1 VLKSYLRQL
10 TLVKRYLLVSLSL
23 AVIPLVIIVAL
34 YDSHN
39 ASLANRLLLE
49 KTKGE
54 IEATVVKLE
63 NFIDIQI
70 KRLNNLTDL
79 QEVDSVFSKKY
90 KRFVFPEQLLDFL
103 YFETSDADIYSI
115 EFYDVDGHFL
125 SSLPKSNELNNFLRV
140 KGTTV
145 DSVIISDPVLP
156 TPGKPGW
163 FHFHKQEIRKNETIG
178 TIALKVRLA
187 SLTEKTA
194 SLYRAGI
201 YEPVIYTP
209 NQESLNSVG
218 TLINSEVLLINSE
231 SFIPGWFIGLR
242 QKGHPVLETGVRHWL
257 LLLVL
262 VLAISIFALFFN
274 MSKRLASWVVP
285 LKDGAK
291 AIARGD
297 LNVKVPDNGP
307 GELGMLAR
315 SFNDMSDQLSSM
327 ISSRVDVERRA
338 ALGNLATGIAHE
350 IRNPL
355 ATIGTTIHG
364 LIGTEKDPERKKMLE
379 AVDNEII
386 RTDSIVEEFMNY
398 AHPRE
403 PKLEAVSIS
412 DVFNH
417 VKVLVS
423 ATALE
428 SGVEIRLLGQRSV
441 MVFADPGQLRQVF
454 MNIIFNALQAMPD
467 GGHLR
472 LRVVAKGDVAEISV
486 SDTGVGIDP
495 DTLAKVQQPF
505 FTTKKGGT
513 GLGLSIC
520 VQLINVNNA
529 TFNIDSELG
538 VGTTISINLP
548 LLNNNNSHGINI

>member
-39 ASLANRLLLE
+39 ATLANRLLLE
-49 KTKGE
+49 KTEGE

-125 SSLPKSNELNNFLRV
+125 SSLPKSNELDNFLRV

-163 FHFHKQEIRKNETIG
+163 FHFHKQVIRKNETIG

-209 NQESLNSVG
+209 NQESLSSVG

-231 SFIPGWFIGLR
+231 SFIPGWLIGLK
-242 QKGHPVLETGVRHWL
+242 QKGQPVLETGVRHWL

-428 SGVEIRLLGQRSV
+428 SRVEIRLLGQRSV

-520 VQLINVNNA
+520 VQLIKVNNA

>member
-1 VLKSYLRQL
+1 
-10 TLVKRYLLVSLSL
+10 
-23 AVIPLVIIVAL
+23 
-34 YDSHN
+34 
-39 ASLANRLLLE
+39 
-49 KTKGE
+49 
-54 IEATVVKLE
+54 
-63 NFIDIQI
+63 
-70 KRLNNLTDL
+70 
-79 QEVDSVFSKKY
+79 
-90 KRFVFPEQLLDFL
+90 
-103 YFETSDADIYSI
+103 
-115 EFYDVDGHFL
+115 
-125 SSLPKSNELNNFLRV
+125 
-140 KGTTV
+140 
-145 DSVIISDPVLP
+145 
-156 TPGKPGW
+156 
-163 FHFHKQEIRKNETIG
+163 
-178 TIALKVRLA
+178 
-187 SLTEKTA
+187 
-194 SLYRAGI
+194 
-201 YEPVIYTP
+201 
-209 NQESLNSVG
+209 
-218 TLINSEVLLINSE
+218 
-231 SFIPGWFIGLR
+231 
-242 QKGHPVLETGVRHWL
+242 

>member
-1 VLKSYLRQL
+1 MLKSYLHQL

-39 ASLANRLLLE
+39 ATLANRLLLE
-49 KTKGE
+49 KTEGE
-54 IEATVVKLE
+54 IQATVVKLE

-79 QEVDSVFSKKY
+79 QEIDSVFSKKY
-90 KRFVFPEQLLDFL
+90 KRFHFPEQLLDFL

-115 EFYDVDGHFL
+115 EFYDVDGYFL
-125 SSLPKSNELNNFLRV
+125 SSLPKSNEVDNFLRI

-145 DSVIISDPVLP
+145 DTVIISDPVLP

-163 FHFHKQEIRKNETIG
+163 FHIYKKVIRKNETIG

-209 NQESLNSVG
+209 NKESLNSVG

-231 SFIPGWFIGLR
+231 SFIPGWLIGLK

-315 SFNDMSDQLSSM
+315 SFNNMSDQLSSM

-364 LIGTEKDPERKKMLE
+364 LIGSEKDPERKKMLE

-386 RTDSIVEEFMNY
+386 RTDAIVEEFMNY
-398 AHPRE
+398 ARPRE
-403 PKLEAVSIS
+403 PKLEAASVS

-423 ATALE
+423 ATALD

-441 MVFADPGQLRQVF
+441 MVFADLGQLRQVF

-467 GGHLR
+467 GGHLS
-472 LRVVAKGDVAEISV
+472 LRVVAKDDVAEISV

-520 VQLINVNNA
+520 VQLIKVNNG

-548 LLNNNNSHGINI
+548 LFNNNPQDINV

>member
-1 VLKSYLRQL
+1 VLKSYLHQL

-39 ASLANRLLLE
+39 ATLANRLLLE
-49 KTKGE
+49 KTEGE
-54 IEATVVKLE
+54 IQATVVKLE

-79 QEVDSVFSKKY
+79 QEIDSVFSKKY
-90 KRFVFPEQLLDFL
+90 KRFHFPEQLLDFL

-115 EFYDVDGHFL
+115 EFYDVDGYFL
-125 SSLPKSNELNNFLRV
+125 SSLPKSNEVDNFLRI

-145 DSVIISDPVLP
+145 DTVIISDPVLP

-163 FHFHKQEIRKNETIG
+163 FHIYKKVIRKNETIG

-209 NQESLNSVG
+209 NKESLNSVG

-231 SFIPGWFIGLR
+231 SFIPGWLIGLK

-315 SFNDMSDQLSSM
+315 SFNNMSDQLSSM

-364 LIGTEKDPERKKMLE
+364 LIGSEKDPERKKMLE

-386 RTDSIVEEFMNY
+386 RTDAIVEEFMNY
-398 AHPRE
+398 ARPRE
-403 PKLEAVSIS
+403 PKLEAASVS

-423 ATALE
+423 ATALD

-441 MVFADPGQLRQVF
+441 MVFADLGQLRQVF

-467 GGHLR
+467 GGHLS
-472 LRVVAKGDVAEISV
+472 LRVVAKDDVAEISV

-520 VQLINVNNA
+520 VQLIKVNNG

-548 LLNNNNSHGINI
+548 LFNNNPQDINV

>member
-1 VLKSYLRQL
+1 VLKSYLHQL

-39 ASLANRLLLE
+39 ATLANRLLLE
-49 KTKGE
+49 KTEGE
-54 IEATVVKLE
+54 IQATVVKLE

-79 QEVDSVFSKKY
+79 QEIDSVFSKKY
-90 KRFVFPEQLLDFL
+90 KRFHFPEQLLDFL

-115 EFYDVDGHFL
+115 EFYDVDGYFL
-125 SSLPKSNELNNFLRV
+125 SSLPKSNEVDNFLRI

-145 DSVIISDPVLP
+145 DTVIISDPVLP

-163 FHFHKQEIRKNETIG
+163 FHIYKKVIRKNETIG

-209 NQESLNSVG
+209 NKESLNSVG

-231 SFIPGWFIGLR
+231 SFIPGWLIGLK
-242 QKGHPVLETGVRHWL
+242 QKGQPVLETGVRHWL

-315 SFNDMSDQLSSM
+315 SFNNMSDQLSSM

-364 LIGTEKDPERKKMLE
+364 LIGSEKDPERKKMLE

-386 RTDSIVEEFMNY
+386 RTDAIVEEFMNY
-398 AHPRE
+398 ARPRE
-403 PKLEAVSIS
+403 PKLEAASVS

-423 ATALE
+423 ATALD

-441 MVFADPGQLRQVF
+441 MVFADLGQLRQVF

-467 GGHLR
+467 GGHLS
-472 LRVVAKGDVAEISV
+472 LRVVAKDDVAEISV

-520 VQLINVNNA
+520 VQLIKVNNG

-548 LLNNNNSHGINI
+548 LFNNNPQDINV